1 MEADCTKPAG
11 PTNVELTFDAPEQ
24 GLPTQTMVVYPPHGG
39 TVEMREARIIAPDRI
54 AFNQPDMPGTGTVFL
69 VLRLQNGRLRTHESV
84 TSSGY
89 VLIKDGKAVR
99 DGKIVDDHRPYTWER
114 CRATVRQNWTRS
126 TAVQLLRL

>member
-1 MEADCTKPAG
+1 
-11 PTNVELTFDAPEQ
+11 VELTFDAPEQ